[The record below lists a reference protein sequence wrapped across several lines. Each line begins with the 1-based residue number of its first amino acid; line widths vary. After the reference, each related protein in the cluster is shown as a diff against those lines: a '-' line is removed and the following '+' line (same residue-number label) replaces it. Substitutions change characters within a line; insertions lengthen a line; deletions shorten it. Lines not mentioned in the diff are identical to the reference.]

1 MAEQLCL
8 FANIEMAEEFV
19 RTVNELKELAE
30 ETRSY
35 LRILCAASYNEA
47 LSKVLPSEKEREVYA
62 VSDGTASLRDIESIT
77 GVPYKTVQAW
87 WHAWVKK
94 GIGEGRKPKRGRG
107 LTCKARYSLLELAA
121 LVLEG
126 KVNVD

>member
-8 FANIEMAEEFV
+8 FANIERAEEFV

-35 LRILCAASYNEA
+35 LRILCAPSYNKA
-47 LSKVLPSEKEREVYA
+47 LSKVLPSEKEREVYV
-62 VSDGTASLRDIESIT
+62 VSDGTASSRDVASIT
-77 GVPYKTVQAW
+77 GVSRYAVQEWWRAW
-87 WHAWVKK
+87 MKK
-94 GIGEGRKPKRGRG
+94 GIGEGKKPKRGRG

-121 LVLEG
+121 AVLEG
-126 KVNVD
+126 KVK